1 MTTHFQGR
9 FEVEFKYRLTD
20 SAAFVHT
27 LTALSPEV
35 MVADNHEQDCY
46 FDTADG
52 ALAREE
58 KSLIIRT
65 MAPSGIRLWIVKG
78 PGPDRCEAVNITD
91 ADKAASMV
99 RTLGYQ
105 PVLTIDK
112 RRSIYF
118 LGAFHVTVDHLAGVG
133 DFAELAIMTD
143 DETALPAYRA
153 QLLALASRLG
163 LAPEMRETRSYR
175 TLCEQRAPPLTS
187 GNKRNLPMI
196 DKLAW
201 LTFKEGQLLCARSH
215 GKDIYYI
222 PGGKREPGESDEA
235 ALVREIEEELA
246 VTLKPDTLAF
256 ACEFSAQADGK
267 PQGVNVNLRCYTGD
281 ADGTPVASA
290 EIAELRWLDSRH
302 LAEVSPVSRLLFQW
316 LAAQGLIH

>member
-1 MTTHFQGR
+1 MATHFQGR

-52 ALAREE
+52 ALARAE

-133 DFAELAIMTD
+133 DFAELAILNAKGD
-143 DETALPAYRA
+143 SLRRRWE
-153 QLLALASRLG
+153 
-163 LAPEMRETRSYR
+163 
-175 TLCEQRAPPLTS
+175 
-187 GNKRNLPMI
+187 GN
-196 DKLAW
+196 
-201 LTFKEGQLLCARSH
+201 
-215 GKDIYYI
+215 
-222 PGGKREPGESDEA
+222 
-235 ALVREIEEELA
+235 
-246 VTLKPDTLAF
+246 F
-256 ACEFSAQADGK
+256 AG
-267 PQGVNVNLRCYTGD
+267 
-281 ADGTPVASA
+281 ASA
-290 EIAELRWLDSRH
+290 PLVLNVLLDH
-302 LAEVSPVSRLLFQW
+302 LQRCS
-316 LAAQGLIH
+316 AARARKVRA

>member
-1 MTTHFQGR
+1 MLGCPIHLPFGSRRKAMATHFQGR

-52 ALAREE
+52 ALARAE

-143 DETALPAYRA
+143 DETTLPAYRA

-175 TLCEQRAPPLTS
+175 TLCEQRAPPFDKRQQEESAHDRQTRLADLQGGTTAVRPLPRQGHLLHS
-187 GNKRNLPMI
+187 G
-196 DKLAW
+196 
-201 LTFKEGQLLCARSH
+201 GQARA
-215 GKDIYYI
+215 GRERR
-222 PGGKREPGESDEA
+222 GGPRS
-235 ALVREIEEELA
+235 
-246 VTLKPDTLAF
+246 
-256 ACEFSAQADGK
+256 
-267 PQGVNVNLRCYTGD
+267 
-281 ADGTPVASA
+281 
-290 EIAELRWLDSRH
+290 
-302 LAEVSPVSRLLFQW
+302 
-316 LAAQGLIH
+316 

>member
-1 MTTHFQGR
+1 MRSCDPDAWESPALLLGCPIHLPFGSRRKAMATHFQGR

-52 ALAREE
+52 ALARAE

-105 PVLTIDK
+105 PVLTIHK

-118 LGAFHVTVDHLAGVG
+118 VGPFHITLDHLAGVG

-143 DETALPAYRA
+143 DVERLEEYRNAL
-153 QLLALASRLG
+153 QELATTLNLKQ
-163 LAPEMRETRSYR
+163 REYRSYR
-175 TLCEQRAPPLTS
+175 ELCELNQQASPL
-187 GNKRNLPMI
+187 N
-196 DKLAW
+196 
-201 LTFKEGQLLCARSH
+201 
-215 GKDIYYI
+215 
-222 PGGKREPGESDEA
+222 
-235 ALVREIEEELA
+235 
-246 VTLKPDTLAF
+246 
-256 ACEFSAQADGK
+256 
-267 PQGVNVNLRCYTGD
+267 
-281 ADGTPVASA
+281 
-290 EIAELRWLDSRH
+290 
-302 LAEVSPVSRLLFQW
+302 
-316 LAAQGLIH
+316 